1 MTWGRILGL
10 IGLAL
15 LVAWFVLPIPSA
27 FVERAY
33 SRGLYP
39 VISSVIV
46 PVTNAV
52 PFSIAG
58 VMLFALPVAGLVAF
72 IVSFRRWVPNRTW
85 WARWAWRALGLIVV
99 IGAWFVLTWGAN
111 YRRVPLTTQLELETR
126 TSSPNADA
134 LRARFERVILE
145 DVPSDAPD
153 QARALESIS
162 KAIATFTQDTTGVTP
177 TLPRRVKR
185 TPAGFLIAG
194 GSAVGVVSPWTL
206 EAHVDGALP
215 AVGIVAYGAHELAH
229 VAGFAQ
235 ESDAEVISALAG
247 LRADDAFA
255 RYAIALRWWAELRP
269 TDATVW
275 KKAKARLPSRAQN
288 DLATLFTA
296 IRAHQPPAFLQS
308 FQRSSYDAYL
318 KTQRVPDGIQNYGIA
333 VQYLVVALEKGLL

>member
-1 MTWGRILGL
+1 MLGL
-10 IGLAL
+10 VGLAVL
-15 LVAWFVLPIPSA
+15 IAWFVLPIPSA
-27 FVERAY
+27 FVERVY
-33 SRGLYP
+33 SRTLYP
-39 VISSVIV
+39 AISSVIV

-58 VMLFALPVAGLVAF
+58 VMLVILPLAGLVAF
-72 IVSFRRWVPNRTW
+72 ILSFRRWVPNRTW
-85 WARWAWRALGLIVV
+85 WARWAWRVLGLVVV

-111 YRRVPLTTQLELETR
+111 YRRVPLTTQLELETKA
-126 TSSPNADA
+126 SSPNVDT

-145 DVPSDAPD
+145 NVPSDTPD

-162 KAIATFTQDTTGVTP
+162 KAIAGFTQDTTGVTP

-215 AVGIVAYGAHELAH
+215 AIGIVAYGAHELGH

-235 ESDAEVISALAG
+235 ESDAEVISAIAG

-269 TDATVW
+269 TDATAW
-275 KKAKARLPSRAQN
+275 KEAKARLPDRAQN
-288 DLATLFTA
+288 DLAALFTA